1 MPMCRAA
8 LVNRDRKAAGN
19 HGDVRAPSAYRVE
32 LCFLVCRE
40 AMKSSRVALRE
51 SALATADSRAVS
63 VPDSHGYTEKG
74 SWRVVW
80 CLIDPGK
87 DC

>member
-1 MPMCRAA
+1 MCRAA
-8 LVNRDRKAAGN
+8 LVNRDQEGGRQPW
-19 HGDVRAPSAYRVE
+19 RRQSALRYRVE

-40 AMKSSRVALRE
+40 AMKSSRAALRE
-51 SALATADSRAVS
+51 SALATADSRAIS